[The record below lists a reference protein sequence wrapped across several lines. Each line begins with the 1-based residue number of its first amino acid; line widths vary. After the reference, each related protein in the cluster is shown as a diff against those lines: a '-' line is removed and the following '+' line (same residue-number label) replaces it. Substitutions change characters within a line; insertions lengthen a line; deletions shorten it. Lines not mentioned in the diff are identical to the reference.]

1 MFITLAENGA
11 KALLEVLTGL
21 SGGCAE
27 DVSFPAHVMGAYGE
41 PAPHPNRTAPVQ
53 SLEFG
58 EVWALRQVSL

>member
-27 DVSFPAHVMGAYGE
+27 NVSFPAHVMGAYGE
-41 PAPHPNRTAPVQ
+41 PAPHPNTISP
-53 SLEFG
+53 G
-58 EVWALRQVSL
+58 EISGIQ